1 MGQHW
6 QVIAFTQREKLGF
19 SGKLGE
25 VLFDGS
31 PSCLVLPLAAPILPQ
46 GFGLTQAPDATSS
59 VLM

>member
-6 QVIAFTQREKLGF
+6 QVIAFARREKLGY

-31 PSCLVLPLAAPILPQ
+31 PSCLVLPLAVPVLPQ
-46 GFGLTQAPDATSS
+46 RSGLTGTPDGTSPD
-59 VLM
+59 LM